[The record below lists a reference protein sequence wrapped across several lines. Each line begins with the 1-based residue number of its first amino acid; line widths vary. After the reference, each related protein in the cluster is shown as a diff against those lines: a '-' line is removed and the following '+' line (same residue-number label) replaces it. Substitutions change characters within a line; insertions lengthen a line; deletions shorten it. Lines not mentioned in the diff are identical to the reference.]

1 LLVEL
6 GYNFQL
12 KKDLTKAKKYY
23 EEALDRIRNNPQEVY
38 GVAPAFE
45 RRSQIEYALQAYQT
59 AVQLEPKFNFN
70 FQMALLYGQL
80 GNTDMMV
87 SMLLDEA
94 HRNPHSSI
102 IVQNQLSRFMN
113 GEEGETTFNES
124 LRKALLVRAQKNQD
138 VFWNEYLSWFYVQ
151 QKEYGKAFIQE
162 KAIYRRE
169 PETLSNIENLAQL
182 ANEEGET
189 ETAKEIFTFLLENS
203 QDIDL
208 QIKANYYLMDMRI
221 AAASEKSIKPLKQ
234 I

>member
-113 GEEGETTFNES
+113 GEEGETTLTNRFERHCWYA
-124 LRKALLVRAQKNQD
+124 RK
-138 VFWNEYLSWFYVQ
+138 
-151 QKEYGKAFIQE
+151 
-162 KAIYRRE
+162 
-169 PETLSNIENLAQL
+169 
-182 ANEEGET
+182 
-189 ETAKEIFTFLLENS
+189 
-203 QDIDL
+203 
-208 QIKANYYLMDMRI
+208 RI
-221 AAASEKSIKPLKQ
+221 RMCSGTNT
-234 I
+234 